1 MHGKNSLPIN
11 LSHTLADSF
20 KRFYG
25 LCRGIIKAKIKRA
38 KQKMNERIAKVI
50 SGLVERLIEKYKPD
64 RIILY
69 GSYAY
74 GTPHKESDI
83 DLLIVKETKDR
94 PIDRR
99 IAVRRL
105 VSDIRKKVPFSSLVV
120 TPEELSNRLALGD
133 DFFIEITQRGKV
145 LYEK

>member
-1 MHGKNSLPIN
+1 MVYSQTKSISSN
-11 LSHTLADSF
+11 
-20 KRFYG
+20 
-25 LCRGIIKAKIKRA
+25 GIMKVM
-38 KQKMNERIAKVI
+38 QKVNAQVI
-50 SGLVERLIEKYKPD
+50 SGLVKRLIEMYQPEK
-64 RIILY
+64 IILY

-74 GTPHKESDI
+74 GSPDEDSDI
-83 DLLIVKETKDR
+83 DLLIVKETEDR

-120 TPEELSNRLALGD
+120 TPEELSDRLALGD
-133 DFFIEITQRGKV
+133 DFFIEIIQRGKV

>member
-1 MHGKNSLPIN
+1 M
-11 LSHTLADSF
+11 
-20 KRFYG
+20 
-25 LCRGIIKAKIKRA
+25 
-38 KQKMNERIAKVI
+38 QKVNAHISRII
-50 SGLVERLIEKYKPD
+50 SGLVDRLIEMYQPE

-74 GTPHKESDI
+74 GSPDEESDI

-120 TPEELSNRLALGD
+120 TPEELSNRLAIGD

>member
-1 MHGKNSLPIN
+1 M
-11 LSHTLADSF
+11 
-20 KRFYG
+20 
-25 LCRGIIKAKIKRA
+25 
-38 KQKMNERIAKVI
+38 QKVNAHISRII
-50 SGLVERLIEKYKPD
+50 SGMVARLIEMYQPE

-74 GTPHKESDI
+74 GSPDEESDI

-120 TPEELSNRLALGD
+120 TPEELSNRLAIGD

>member
-1 MHGKNSLPIN
+1 M
-11 LSHTLADSF
+11 
-20 KRFYG
+20 
-25 LCRGIIKAKIKRA
+25 
-38 KQKMNERIAKVI
+38 QKVNAHISRII
-50 SGLVERLIEKYKPD
+50 SGLVARLIEMYQPE

-74 GTPHKESDI
+74 GSPDEESDI

-120 TPEELSNRLALGD
+120 TPEELSNRLAIGD